1 MKVPWPAPAA
11 QDDDD
16 AHVRP
21 LINETLD
28 ARTLYFSVSAIQSRM
43 QLQRADAL
51 DLEYTR
57 LMMGFLLFDPAP
69 AQIALI
75 GLGGGSLVKFCH
87 RHLQRSA
94 LTVAE
99 INPHVVALRGAFEV
113 PPDDARLRVITT
125 DGAHLVRDTRE
136 RFDVLLVDGFDTEG
150 LPKALRSQRF
160 YDHCAD
166 VLQPGGLL
174 VVNLHNDRVHCD
186 TWVERIRRSF
196 AGSVLLVDD
205 SDASNRVVFAWK
217 REPTSLLSAAT
228 VARRTGMSAAA
239 CAPLRPAFAR
249 VHSAMGLL
257 RGGCLPAGEGV
268 TKYA

>member
-11 QDDDD
+11 QDGDDE
-16 AHVRP
+16 HVRP
-21 LINETLD
+21 FINETLD

-43 QLQRADAL
+43 QIQHSDAL

-87 RHLQRSA
+87 RHLPRSA

-99 INPHVVALRGAFEV
+99 INPHVVALRDAFEV
-113 PPDDARLRVITT
+113 PPDDARLRVLTT

-160 YDHCAD
+160 YDNCAD

-205 SDASNRVVFAWK
+205 SDGSNRVVFAWK
-217 REPTSLLSAAT
+217 GTLAAPHTAAT
-228 VARRTGMSAAA
+228 ITRRAGISAAA
-239 CAPLRPAFAR
+239 CEPLLPAFAR
-249 VHSAMGLL
+249 IQSAMGLQL
-257 RGGCLPAGEGV
+257 AVSPRVG
-268 TKYA
+268 

>member
-1 MKVPWPAPAA
+1 MKVPWPAPVPA
-11 QDDDD
+11 DDDD
-16 AHVRP
+16 EHVRP
-21 LINETLD
+21 FINETLD

-43 QLQRADAL
+43 QIKHGDAL

-57 LMMGFLLFDPAP
+57 LMMGFLLFAPAP

-75 GLGGGSLVKFCH
+75 GLGGGSLVKYCH
-87 RHLQRSA
+87 RHLPRSA

-99 INPHVVALRGAFEV
+99 INPHVVALRDAFEV

-125 DGAHLVRDTRE
+125 DGAQLVRDTRE

-160 YDHCAD
+160 YDNCAD
-166 VLQPGGLL
+166 VLQPGGLM
-174 VVNLHNDRVHCD
+174 VVNLHNDRLHCD

-205 SDASNRVVFAWK
+205 SDGSNRVVFAWK
-217 REPTSLLSAAT
+217 GELGAPHTAAT
-228 VARRTGMSAAA
+228 VARRAGISAAA
-239 CAPLRPAFAR
+239 CAPLLPAFAR
-249 VHSAMGLL
+249 IQSAMGVQLA
-257 RGGCLPAGEGV
+257 LPQRSG
-268 TKYA
+268 

>member
-1 MKVPWPAPAA
+1 MKVPWPAPEAHG
-11 QDDDD
+11 DDDE
-16 AHVRP
+16 HVRP
-21 LINETLD
+21 FINETLD

-43 QLQRADAL
+43 QIQHSDAL

-87 RHLQRSA
+87 RHLPRTA

-99 INPHVVALRGAFEV
+99 INPHVVALRDAFEV
-113 PPDDARLRVITT
+113 PPDDARLRVLTC
-125 DGAHLVRDTRE
+125 DGAQLVRDTRE
-136 RFDVLLVDGFDTEG
+136 RFEVLLVDGFDTEG

-160 YDHCAD
+160 YDNCAD

-196 AGSVLLVDD
+196 AGSVLRVDD
-205 SDASNRVVFAWK
+205 SDGSNRVVFAWK
-217 REPTSLLSAAT
+217 GALAAPHT
-228 VARRTGMSAAA
+228 AAAITRRAGMSAAA
-239 CAPLRPAFAR
+239 CEPLLPAFAR
-249 VHSAMGLL
+249 IQSAMGSQLSVPL
-257 RGGCLPAGEGV
+257 RVG
-268 TKYA
+268 

>member
-1 MKVPWPAPAA
+1 MKVPWPAPEA
-11 QDDDD
+11 QLDGDG
-16 AHVRP
+16 HVRP
-21 LINETLD
+21 FINETL
-28 ARTLYFSVSAIQSRM
+28 ASRTLYFSVSAIQSRM
-43 QLQRADAL
+43 QIQHGDTL

-57 LMMGFLLFDPAP
+57 LMMGFLLFHPAP

-99 INPHVVALRGAFEV
+99 INPHVVALRDAFEV

-125 DGAHLVRDTRE
+125 DGAHLVRDARE
-136 RFDVLLVDGFDTEG
+136 RFDVLLVDGFDSEG

-160 YDHCAD
+160 YDNCAD
-166 VLQPGGLL
+166 VLQPDGLL
-174 VVNLHNDRVHCD
+174 VVNLHSLQSD

-196 AGSVLLVDD
+196 AGSVLPVDD

-217 REPTSLLSAAT
+217 GELAAPHTAAT
-228 VARRTGMSAAA
+228 VARRAGISAVA
-239 CAPLRPAFAR
+239 CAPLLPAFAR
-249 VHSAMGLL
+249 IQSAMGLQL
-257 RGGCLPAGEGV
+257 ALPARAG
-268 TKYA
+268 

>member
-1 MKVPWPAPAA
+1 MKVPWPAPVAR
-11 QDDDD
+11 DDDD
-16 AHVRP
+16 GHVRP
-21 LINETLD
+21 FISETLD

-43 QLQRADAL
+43 QIQHGDAL

-57 LMMGFLLFDPAP
+57 LMMGFLLFHPAP

-87 RHLQRSA
+87 RHLKRSA

-99 INPHVVALRGAFEV
+99 INPHVVALRDAFQV

-125 DGAHLVRDTRE
+125 DGAHLVRDARE

-160 YDHCAD
+160 YDNCAD
-166 VLQPGGLL
+166 VLQPGGVL
-174 VVNLHNDRVHCD
+174 VVNLHNDRLHCD
-186 TWVERIRRSF
+186 TWALRIRRSF

-205 SDASNRVVFAWK
+205 SDGSNRVVFARK
-217 REPTSLLSAAT
+217 GELAAPHTAAT
-228 VARRTGMSAAA
+228 IARRAGMSAAS
-239 CAPLRPAFAR
+239 CEPLLPAFAR
-249 VHSAMGLL
+249 IQSAMGVQLS
-257 RGGCLPAGEGV
+257 LPQRTV
-268 TKYA
+268 

>member
-1 MKVPWPAPAA
+1 MKVPWPAPEA
-11 QDDDD
+11 QVDGDG
-16 AHVRP
+16 HVRP
-21 LINETLD
+21 FINETLE
-28 ARTLYFSVSAIQSRM
+28 ARSLYFSVSAIQSRM
-43 QLQRADAL
+43 LLQHADAL

-99 INPHVVALRGAFEV
+99 INPHVVALRDTFNV
-113 PPDDARLRVITT
+113 PADDARLRVITC
-125 DGAHLVRDTRE
+125 DGAHLVRDSRA

-166 VLQPGGLL
+166 VLQPGGRL

-217 REPTSLLSAAT
+217 GGLAAPHTAAT
-228 VARRTGMSAAA
+228 IMRRSGISAAA
-239 CAPLRPAFAR
+239 CAPLLAAFAR
-249 VHSAMGLL
+249 IQSAL
-257 RGGCLPAGEGV
+257 RRQLALPVRA
-268 TKYA
+268 A

>member
-11 QDDDD
+11 PDDDD
-16 AHVRP
+16 EHVRP
-21 LINETLD
+21 FINETLD

-43 QLQRADAL
+43 QIQRSDAL

-57 LMMGFLLFDPAP
+57 LMMGFLLFAPAP

-99 INPHVVALRGAFEV
+99 INPHVVALRDAFEV

-125 DGAHLVRDTRE
+125 DGAHLVRDTHE
-136 RFDVLLVDGFDTEG
+136 RFDVLLVDGFDTDG

-160 YDHCAD
+160 YDNCAD

-174 VVNLHNDRVHCD
+174 VVNLHNDRVNCD

-205 SDASNRVVFAWK
+205 SDASNRVVFAWQG
-217 REPTSLLSAAT
+217 ELGTPHTAASI
-228 VARRTGMSAAA
+228 ARRAGISAAA
-239 CAPLRPAFAR
+239 CEPLLAAFAR
-249 VHSAMGLL
+249 VQSAMGLQL
-257 RGGCLPAGEGV
+257 TRSVRVG
-268 TKYA
+268 

>member
-1 MKVPWPAPAA
+1 MKVPWPAPVAP
-11 QDDDD
+11 DDDD
-16 AHVRP
+16 EHVRP
-21 LINETLD
+21 FINETLD

-43 QLQRADAL
+43 QIQDGDAL

-57 LMMGFLLFDPAP
+57 LMMGFLLFAPAP
-69 AQIALI
+69 AQIGLI

-99 INPHVVALRGAFEV
+99 INPHVVALRDAFAV

-160 YDHCAD
+160 YDNCAD
-166 VLQPGGLL
+166 VLQPGGML
-174 VVNLHNDRVHCD
+174 VVNLHNDRLHCD

-205 SDASNRVVFAWK
+205 SDGSNRVVFAWK
-217 REPTSLLSAAT
+217 GELASPHTAAT
-228 VARRTGMSAAA
+228 IARRAGISAAA
-239 CAPLRPAFAR
+239 CAPLLPAFAR
-249 VHSAMGLL
+249 IQSAMGVQLA
-257 RGGCLPAGEGV
+257 LPQRPG
-268 TKYA
+268 

>member
-1 MKVPWPAPAA
+1 MKVPWPMPAA
-11 QDDDD
+11 HDADDE
-16 AHVRP
+16 HVRP
-21 LINETLD
+21 FINETLD

-43 QLQRADAL
+43 QIQHSDAL

-57 LMMGFLLFDPAP
+57 LMMGFLLFAPAP
-69 AQIALI
+69 AMIALI

-87 RHLQRSA
+87 RHLQRSV

-99 INPHVVALRGAFEV
+99 INPHVVALRDAFDV
-113 PPDDARLRVITT
+113 PPDDARLHVLTC
-125 DGAHLVRDTRE
+125 DGAQLVRESRE

-150 LPKALRSQRF
+150 LPKALRTQRF
-160 YDHCAD
+160 YDNCAD

-205 SDASNRVVFAWK
+205 SDGSNRVVFAWK
-217 REPTSLLSAAT
+217 GELAAPHT
-228 VARRTGMSAAA
+228 AAAVARRAGMSAAT
-239 CAPLRPAFAR
+239 CEPLLPAFAR
-249 VHSAMGLL
+249 IQSALSVQLAAPTRVG
-257 RGGCLPAGEGV
+257 
-268 TKYA
+268 

>member
-11 QDDDD
+11 QDDGD

-21 LINETLD
+21 FINETLD

-99 INPHVVALRGAFEV
+99 INPHVVALRDAFEV

-160 YDHCAD
+160 YDNCAD

-217 REPTSLLSAAT
+217 GEQRSLLSAAT

-257 RGGCLPAGEGV
+257 RGGSLPAGAGV
-268 TKYA
+268 TKYG

>member
-1 MKVPWPAPAA
+1 MKVPWLTPAA
-11 QDDDD
+11 HD
-16 AHVRP
+16 AGDEHARP
-21 LINETLD
+21 FINETLD

-43 QLQRADAL
+43 QVQHANTL

-99 INPHVVALRGAFEV
+99 INPHVVALRDAFEV

-160 YDHCAD
+160 YDNCAD

-174 VVNLHNDRVHCD
+174 VVNLHNDRMHCE

-196 AGSVLLVDD
+196 GGSVLLVDD
-205 SDASNRVVFAWK
+205 SDGSNRVVFAWK
-217 REPTSLLSAAT
+217 GTLAAPHTAAT
-228 VARRTGMSAAA
+228 ITRRAGMSAAA
-239 CAPLRPAFAR
+239 CEPLLAAFAR
-249 VHSAMGLL
+249 VQSAMALQLTRSVRVG
-257 RGGCLPAGEGV
+257 
-268 TKYA
+268 

>member
-11 QDDDD
+11 RDDDD
-16 AHVRP
+16 EHVRP
-21 LINETLD
+21 FISETLD
-28 ARTLYFSVSAIQSRM
+28 ARSLYFSVSAIQSRM
-43 QLQRADAL
+43 QVQHSDTL

-57 LMMGFLLFDPAP
+57 LMMGFLLFAPAP

-99 INPHVVALRGAFEV
+99 INPHVVALRDAFEV

-125 DGAHLVRDTRE
+125 DGAHLVRDARE
-136 RFDVLLVDGFDTEG
+136 RFDLLLVDGFDTEG

-160 YDHCAD
+160 YDNCAD

-174 VVNLHNDRVHCD
+174 VVNLHSVQSD

-205 SDASNRVVFAWK
+205 SDGSNRVVFAWK
-217 REPTSLLSAAT
+217 GTLAAPHTAAT
-228 VARRTGMSAAA
+228 VARRAGISAAA
-239 CAPLRPAFAR
+239 CAPLLPAFAR
-249 VHSAMGLL
+249 IQSAMGVQLA
-257 RGGCLPAGEGV
+257 LPQRTG
-268 TKYA
+268 

>member
-11 QDDDD
+11 PDDDD
-16 AHVRP
+16 EHVRP
-21 LINETLD
+21 FINETLD

-43 QLQRADAL
+43 QIQRSDAL

-57 LMMGFLLFDPAP
+57 LMMGFLLFAPAP

-99 INPHVVALRGAFEV
+99 INPHVVALRDAFEV

-125 DGAHLVRDTRE
+125 DGAHLVRDTHE
-136 RFDVLLVDGFDTEG
+136 RFDVLLVDGFDTDG

-160 YDHCAD
+160 YDNCAD
-166 VLQPGGLL
+166 VLQSGGLL
-174 VVNLHNDRVHCD
+174 VVNLHNDRVNCD

-205 SDASNRVVFAWK
+205 SDASNRVVFAWQG
-217 REPTSLLSAAT
+217 ELGTPHTAASI
-228 VARRTGMSAAA
+228 ARRAGISAAA
-239 CAPLRPAFAR
+239 CEPLLAAFAR
-249 VHSAMGLL
+249 VQSAMGLQL
-257 RGGCLPAGEGV
+257 TRSVRVG
-268 TKYA
+268 

>member
-1 MKVPWPAPAA
+1 MKVPWPAPVAPTG
-11 QDDDD
+11 DDE
-16 AHVRP
+16 HVRP
-21 LINETLD
+21 FINETLD

-43 QLQRADAL
+43 QIQHGDAL

-57 LMMGFLLFDPAP
+57 LMMGFLLFHPAP

-99 INPHVVALRGAFEV
+99 INPHVVALRDAFDV
-113 PPDDARLRVITT
+113 PPDDARLRVLTC
-125 DGAHLVRDTRE
+125 DGAHLVRESSE

-160 YDHCAD
+160 YDNCAD

-205 SDASNRVVFAWK
+205 SDGSNRVVFAWK
-217 REPTSLLSAAT
+217 GELAAPHSAAT
-228 VARRTGMSAAA
+228 VARRAGISAAA
-239 CAPLRPAFAR
+239 CAPLLPAFAR
-249 VHSAMGLL
+249 IQSAMGLQL
-257 RGGCLPAGEGV
+257 ALPARAG
-268 TKYA
+268 